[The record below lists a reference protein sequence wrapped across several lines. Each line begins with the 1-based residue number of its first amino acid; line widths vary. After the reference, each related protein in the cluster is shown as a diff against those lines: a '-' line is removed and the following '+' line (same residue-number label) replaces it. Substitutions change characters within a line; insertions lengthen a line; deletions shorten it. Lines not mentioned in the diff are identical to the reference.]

1 MEAVEIM
8 ASKRISQLILELQQE
23 LLKENIN
30 PCNGLPED
38 LFLFSTT
45 LAPVANVDLFI
56 TDTKKRVL
64 LSWRDDEH
72 YGKGWHIPGGCL
84 RLKETM
90 ESRIQKTAIK
100 ELDCKVSYNPQPL
113 LVKELILKNERPWLN
128 NQLERSHN
136 ISILFNCKL
145 PEDYIIKNSTE
156 DEHTSG
162 FLKWFN
168 RVPNDLLEAHKDIY
182 GEFLTNWFNKE

>member
-1 MEAVEIM
+1 M
-8 ASKRISQLILELQQE
+8 SSSRISQLILELQQE
-23 LLKENIN
+23 LQKENIN
-30 PCNGLPED
+30 PCDGLPED

-100 ELDCKVSYNPQPL
+100 ELDCKVSYDTHPL
-113 LVKELILKNERPWLN
+113 LVKELILNNERPWLN

-145 PEDYIIKNSTE
+145 PEYYIIKNNTE

-162 FLKWFN
+162 FLKWFDYA
-168 RVPNDLLEAHKDIY
+168 PNDLLEAHKDIY
-182 GEFLTNWFNKE
+182 SEFLINWFNKE